1 MTPHV
6 IGLDVALTATGIASN
21 RGWVDVVE
29 TTGTRKDDYPTRD
42 ARIAHAKEQ
51 ILNLVGRPDLVVIE
65 GPSYQS
71 KGPGTWDRAGLWWLL
86 YTALGARG
94 VPVAVASPASRMRYA
109 TGAGQASKGKVIDA
123 VARRWPDFATEGDDN
138 AADAV
143 VLCAMGADQL
153 GCPLAPVPKT
163 HRLALAKGK
172 GVEWP
177 EAIRLAEVA

>member
-21 RGWVDVVE
+21 RGWVDVVA

-86 YTALGARG
+86 YTALCARG

-109 TGAGQASKGKVIDA
+109 TGAGQASKGKVI
-123 VARRWPDFATEGDDN
+123 
-138 AADAV
+138 DAV